1 MTVPAAGLV
10 TRRATGRRCLA
21 ALFAPVLAAAGPALQ
36 LQGEGGA
43 VLAQLPMPG
52 GAEICL
58 HWAHSVTG
66 GAVADCFENRAG
78 RLTLTRSFLQDY
90 AAGLGEV
97 AGRGQVV
104 AAQGGGYWITGI
116 DEAMPANSLTL
127 RAGSARVGHRLAV
140 TTLQGQGQ
148 ELQLSEYVA
157 RGARVRLYLNLT
169 P

>member
-1 MTVPAAGLV
+1 VRG
-10 TRRATGRRCLA
+10 RATGRLVFA
-21 ALFAPVLAAAGPALQ
+21 ALCVLPALAVAGPALQ
-36 LQGEGGA
+36 LHDDDGA
-43 VLAQLPMPG
+43 VLAQLPMRD

-78 RLTLTRSFLQDY
+78 TLTLTRSFLHDF

-104 AAQGGGYWITGI
+104 SAQGGGYWIAGMN
-116 DEAMPANSLTL
+116 EAMPANTVTL
-127 RAGSARVGHRLAV
+127 RAGSAQVGHRLAGA
-140 TTLQGQGQ
+140 GQD
-148 ELQLSEYVA
+148 LLLSDHVA
-157 RGARVRLYLNLT
+157 RGARVRLYLNLN